1 MNAGNSSTSNTSQP
15 RHFTITTSNTSDA
28 ERIDYDSLNAKL
40 RNEIHNLKT
49 IVDRLRM
56 QDFKMQ
62 LKLQS
67 TLESSAEITA
77 SLMKDLEIKQDEQE
91 KLLEEI
97 EFLHEKNKQ
106 LQENNIK
113 LAQMYVKA
121 NVEVREL

>member
-1 MNAGNSSTSNTSQP
+1 MNAGNSSTGYTGQA

-28 ERIDYDSLNAKL
+28 ERIYYDSLNTKL
-40 RNEIHNLKT
+40 RDEIHNLKT

-91 KLLEEI
+91 NLLEEI
-97 EFLHEKNKQ
+97 EFLHEKIRK
-106 LQENNIK
+106 LEARQEH
-113 LAQMYVKA
+113 
-121 NVEVREL
+121 